1 MGFNMDKSKKK
12 KKKLGCDS
20 LGNVAKL
27 SYLKFIF
34 T

>member
-1 MGFNMDKSKKK
+1 MGFNMDKSKK